1 MIDILMNETSKQTK
15 AKRKAVGATT
25 QAARDA
31 GTKTTRD
38 IDFKRDKFALGGA
51 PLPGSVSG
59 QYDMGAYGSYF
70 DDTHFPTDILGT
82 QSDDIDRNYGD
93 ESRRADS
100 QVTAADIAGGKK
112 GAAKKSTDPL
122 MARQATY
129 AAKDALNRRLPLGLG
144 KVIYTPSKTR
154 AGSIRAAA
162 KNKVDPAY
170 RSNLQWQGPTA
181 KGTPAQS
188 PVPAQVQQAASKES
202 GGKVIFGRYYDAQGN
217 YLGRSQGGKW
227 VDPAS
232 DPNAKTQ
239 MEMYQKLKE
248 IESKNYKKRDHKV
261 VKQMLREVLRS
272 YTHMEK

>member
-1 MIDILMNETSKQTK
+1 MNMIDILMNETSKQTK

-31 GTKTTRD
+31 RTKTTRD
-38 IDFKRDKFALGGA
+38 VDFKRDKFAFGGA

-70 DDTHFPTDILGT
+70 DDTHFPTDVLGT
-82 QSDDIDRNYGD
+82 QSDDDIDRNYDD
-93 ESRRADS
+93 EFKRADG

-129 AAKDALNRRLPLGLG
+129 TAKDALNRRLPLGLG
-144 KVIYTPSKTR
+144 KVISTPSKTR

-188 PVPAQVQQAASKES
+188 PVPVQVQQAASKEA
-202 GGKVIFGRYYDAQGN
+202 GGKVVFGRYYDAQGN

-227 VDPAS
+227 VDASS

-239 MEMYQKLKE
+239 MEMYQKLMEIKSGHYSPKDKE
-248 IESKNYKKRDHKV
+248 MVKK
-261 VKQMLREVLRS
+261 MIREVMKS
-272 YTHMEK
+272 CK